1 MSGNDRPI
9 RFGVFEVDLHTGE
22 LRKQGLR
29 IKLRD
34 QPFQILLLLL
44 AHPGEVVSRDE
55 LQKQLWPADTF
66 VDFDRG
72 LNKAVNHLRDA
83 LGDSAESPRF
93 IETLPKRGYRFISPI
108 DAGNGHPLEPTP
120 ETQQELAEQPERG
133 AHAQAPGARGAT
145 HGLKP
150 KLSAGLPWTIAGLSS
165 AFAVTSVALLWRAT
179 LPADRP
185 MIRFSVDLGPEAIRG
200 RAPSGEFF
208 NPVMSPDGTRLVFP
222 AKPADGSEQLATRR
236 LDQSR
241 LTILAGTEGAVDP
254 FFSPDGQWIGFF
266 AGQKLK
272 KIPLQGGGVVSLCDT
287 AGLERGA
294 SWGEDGAIIANL
306 DSYHLFRVPAVG
318 GEPQV
323 IGKPEQHG
331 EWTWRWPQVLPG
343 GENVLFTGLVAASG
357 PALNIA
363 NIEVL
368 SLKSGRVKV
377 VRRGGY
383 FGRYL
388 PSGHLIYF
396 RQGTLYGVPFDL
408 GRLETHGAPVPL
420 LEADSDRVSFSLTG
434 ILLYGSAAR
443 RGGAAPIA
451 WLDSAGKSQ
460 RVVRPAIS
468 VSRGAETPRLS
479 RDGNRL
485 ALSAAGDLFVHDLQ
499 RGTVTRLTFDAAL
512 NRQPVWTPDAQHIVY
527 CSDVP
532 ASDGEFGIWWIRSDG
547 SSQPEKLFGERT
559 PLQVS
564 SISPDGRTIALVR
577 TGNDKGFE
585 IWTLPL
591 DLNDP
596 DHPKPGKPEPFARES
611 LSQVDPAFS
620 PDGRWIAY
628 VSTNGAGLGGQ
639 ITVRPFPSA
648 PSAGKWQVSELENGG
663 KFPVWSRNRRELF
676 YVNSDNRI
684 MVARYTANEHSF
696 VPEKPRQWSP
706 APLFRPTN
714 NALWNLDIAPDGRRF
729 VVLAPPEFSSA
740 EPATVHATILLNFF
754 DELRRRLP

>member
-1 MSGNDRPI
+1 MSGNGRPI
-9 RFGVFEVDLHTGE
+9 RFGVFEVDLRTGE
-22 LRKQGLR
+22 LRKQGLK

-44 AHPGEVVSRDE
+44 AHPGEVVSRGE

-120 ETQQELAEQPERG
+120 ETQPELAAQPERW
-133 AHAQAPGARGAT
+133 ARAQPPGSRGAT
-145 HGLKP
+145 RGLKP
-150 KLSAGLPWTIAGLSS
+150 KLSAGLPWAIAGLSS
-165 AFAVTSVALLWRAT
+165 VVALILVALIWRAT

-185 MIRFSVDLGPEAIRG
+185 MMRFSVDLGPEAIRG
-200 RAPSGEFF
+200 RAETGEFY
-208 NPVMSPDGTRLVFP
+208 NPVISPDGTRLVFP
-222 AKPADGSEQLATRR
+222 AKVADGSEQLATRR
-236 LDQSR
+236 LDQSTV
-241 LTILAGTEGAVDP
+241 TILLGTEGAVDP

-272 KIPLQGGGVVSLCDT
+272 KMPLQGGGVVSLCDN
-287 AGLERGA
+287 AGLGHGA
-294 SWGEDGAIIANL
+294 SWGEDGTIIASL
-306 DSYHLFRVPAVG
+306 DAYHLFRLPAIG

-331 EWTWRWPQVLPG
+331 ERTWRWPQVLPG
-343 GENVLFTGLVAASG
+343 GENVLFTGAVAAS
-357 PALNIA
+357 AAAFDSA

-377 VRRGGY
+377 VRRGGS

-396 RQGTLYGVPFDL
+396 RDGTLYGVPFDL

-420 LEADSDRVSFSLTG
+420 LEADSDRLSFSRTG
-434 ILLYGSAAR
+434 ILLYGAADR
-443 RGGAAPIA
+443 RAGVAPLA
-451 WLDSAGKSQ
+451 WLDSAGNSQ
-460 RVVRPAIS
+460 RVVSPSIS
-468 VSRGAETPRLS
+468 ISRQAETPRLS
-479 RDGNRL
+479 PDGNRL
-485 ALSAAGDLFVHDLQ
+485 ALTVAGDLSVHDF
-499 RGTVTRLTFDAAL
+499 RRDTVTRLTFDAAR
-512 NRQPVWTPDAQHIVY
+512 NRHPVWMPDAQHIVY

-532 ASDGEFGIWWIRSDG
+532 ASDGEFAIWWIRSDG

-564 SISPDGRTIALVR
+564 SISPDGRIVAFVR
-577 TGNDKGFE
+577 TGRVRGFE
-585 IWTLPL
+585 IWMLPL

-596 DHPKPGKPEPFARES
+596 DRPKSGKPEPFARES

-639 ITVRPFPSA
+639 ICVRPFPYA
-648 PSAGKWQVSELENGG
+648 PSAGRWQVSESESGA

-684 MVARYTANEHSF
+684 MVARYTATEHSF

-729 VVLAPPEFSSA
+729 VVLAPPELSSA

>member
-1 MSGNDRPI
+1 MSGNGRPI
-9 RFGVFEVDLHTGE
+9 GFGVFEVDLHTGE
-22 LRKQGLR
+22 LRKQGLK

-93 IETLPKRGYRFISPI
+93 IETLPKRGYRFIAPV
-108 DAGNGHPLEPTP
+108 DAGHPNGHPLEPTP
-120 ETQQELAEQPERG
+120 DIQRALAEQPER
-133 AHAQAPGARGAT
+133 RAT
-145 HGLKP
+145 RELKRR
-150 KLSAGLPWTIAGLSS
+150 LWTGLPWIIAGFSS
-165 AFAVTSVALLWRAT
+165 VVAAISGALLWRAT

-185 MIRFSVDLGPEAIRG
+185 LMRFSVDLGPEAIRG
-200 RAPSGEFF
+200 RALSGADL
-208 NPVMSPDGTRLVFP
+208 NPVISPDGTRLVFP
-222 AKPADGSEQLATRR
+222 AKRAEANQQLAMRR
-236 LDQSR
+236 LDQSTVTM
-241 LTILAGTEGAVDP
+241 LEGTQRADDP

-266 AGQKLK
+266 ADQKLK
-272 KIPLQGGGVVSLCDT
+272 KISLQGGGVVSLCDT
-287 AGLERGA
+287 GGIHLGA
-294 SWGEDGAIIANL
+294 SWGEDGTIIGSLDAI
-306 DSYHLFRVPAVG
+306 HLFRVPASG
-318 GEPQV
+318 GEPRV

-331 EWTWRWPQVLPG
+331 ERTWRWPQVLPG
-343 GENVLFTGLVAASG
+343 GEDVLFTGTVAASN
-357 PALNIA
+357 PALDIA

-377 VRRGGY
+377 VWRGGY

-388 PSGHLIYF
+388 PGGYLVYF
-396 RQGTLYGVPFDL
+396 RRGTLYGVRFDL
-408 GRLETHGAPVPL
+408 GRLETHGAPAPL
-420 LEADSDRVSFSLTG
+420 LEADSDRVSLSRTR
-434 ILLYGSAAR
+434 ILLFGSAAAR
-443 RGGAAPIA
+443 AGIAPVA

-460 RVVRPAIS
+460 RVVSPAIGIL
-468 VSRGAETPRLS
+468 RQAETPRLS
-479 RDGNRL
+479 PDGNRL
-485 ALSAAGDLFVHDLQ
+485 ALSVAGDLFVHDLQ
-499 RGTVTRLTFDAAL
+499 RGTATRLTFDAGL
-512 NRQPVWTPDAQHIVY
+512 NRKPVWTPDALHIVY

-532 ASDGEFGIWWIRSDG
+532 TSDGEFGIRWIRSDG

-559 PLQVS
+559 PLEVS
-564 SISPDGRTIALVR
+564 SISPDGRTLAFVR
-577 TGNDKGFE
+577 TGKDRGHE

-620 PDGRWIAY
+620 PEGRWIAY
-628 VSTNGAGLGGQ
+628 VSTNGAGVGGQ

-648 PSAGKWQVSELENGG
+648 PTAGRWQVSESESGA

-706 APLFRPTN
+706 APLFRPTY

-740 EPATVHATILLNFF
+740 EPTTVHATILLNFF
-754 DELRRRLP
+754 DELQRRLP